1 MKSGEF
7 IQPRLHLRIF
17 DIDETLFV
25 TTAKIRVVKDG
36 RTVRELTNVEFNT
49 YTLQPGERFDFSE
62 FRSAQ
67 KFYSESVPIKR
78 MVSLLKRLSESPGNR
93 VILLTA
99 REDFD
104 NKELFLQTFGDL
116 GIDMNQIH
124 VHRAGN
130 IPGDSH
136 PAYKKA
142 VWIKRYLDT
151 GLYNEVSLY
160 DDSRK
165 NLVVFKGLRDSY
177 PTVKFH
183 AYLVGHG
190 GKTETIESY
199 DKY

>member
-1 MKSGEF
+1 MKSTEF
-7 IQPRLHLRIF
+7 IRPRLHLQIF

-25 TTAKIRVVKDG
+25 TNAKIRVVKNG
-36 RTVRELTNVEFNT
+36 KVVRELTNQEFNT
-49 YTLQPGERFDFSE
+49 YTLQPNERFDFSE

-67 KFYSESVPIKR
+67 KFYNESVPIKR
-78 MVSLLKRLSESPGNR
+78 MVSLLKRLSTTPGNR

-116 GIDMNQIH
+116 GIDMDKIH

-130 IPGDSH
+130 IPGDMH
-136 PAYKKA
+136 PAYKKE
-142 VWIKRYLDT
+142 VWVRRYLDT

-160 DDSRK
+160 DDSQK
-165 NLVVFKGLRDSY
+165 NLVVFKALRDDY
-177 PTVKFH
+177 PTVKFN

-190 GKTETIESY
+190 GKTQTVEGV
-199 DKY
+199 DK

>member
-1 MKSGEF
+1 MKSTEF
-7 IQPRLHLRIF
+7 IKPTLHLQIL

-25 TTAKIRVVKDG
+25 TNAKIRVVKG
-36 RTVRELTNVEFNT
+36 GKIIRELTNQEFNT

-67 KFYSESVPIKR
+67 KFYNESVPIKR
-78 MVSLLKRLSESPGNR
+78 MIALLKRLSITPGNR

-104 NKELFLQTFGDL
+104 NKELFLQTFNDL
-116 GIDMNQIH
+116 GIDMNKIH

-130 IPGDSH
+130 IPGDAH
-136 PAYKKA
+136 PAYKKE
-142 VWIKRYLDT
+142 VWIRRYLDT

-160 DDSRK
+160 DDSQK
-165 NLVVFKGLRDSY
+165 NLAVFKALRDDY
-177 PTVKFH
+177 PKVKFN

-190 GKTETIESY
+190 GSTQTVESA
-199 DKY
+199 K